1 MPVGLERENY
11 YETDGALALTRRDQP
26 EKPTLKLLEASGNYE
41 QPLQPANIISFT
53 EFKLKRDQ
61 ELFSQ
66 KLKLLPAA
74 LTLRSLRQEIIS
86 ITSKPK
92 TEPEYLKPEIKPD
105 PLAEPKS
112 NIPNIEPT
120 PEPVKTRLPNS
131 KANEKPINTGPDLLK
146 GTGFTPL
153 EEMASLKTK
162 YNEGIAK
169 GEDPKELL
177 NRIVTENITN
187 IRWYQWEYT
196 MSDPVLPNPVALN
209 EKGELVNSKSGY
221 SIVDMTNEE
230 ERKGAVKASVVNIQK
245 SLKDAKEGE
254 MHMIISPPG
263 WTGRLDRDGKP
274 IIYPESE
281 IFTFIKGK
289 DGNLRALTF
298 IADMDID
305 QCDQFRKA
313 FIQPSQGQESE
324 QIKDPKVISTIK
336 RIEDMV
342 TSPVPVTGDK
352 ASFDKVLDQIQV
364 VMGGEVM
371 REANGA
377 TRTFAEAREF
387 LARGDEL
394 QKLPD
399 LCEEIIQTYEKYLR
413 ANIENI
419 NDPDVYA
426 AINQRMQLTVLEIA
440 KTLKGDKT
448 EAAKEVSFFYK
459 QAMASTNI
467 IDSKIMQNNYDA
479 QIAYLRTRPGCN
491 GGGASESANIFG
503 SDLSQVLSGKSGAI
517 ISGGGGLRLSG
528 EVTRCSKCNE
538 EICEGKCFKCN
549 IKYK

>member
-1 MPVGLERENY
+1 MSLNIEREIY
-11 YETDGALALTRRDQP
+11 QTDGALALKPRDQP
-26 EKPTLKLLEASGNYE
+26 EKPTLKLVETSGNYE

-112 NIPNIEPT
+112 NIPNIEAT

-153 EEMASLKTK
+153 EEMASLKSK
-162 YNEGIAK
+162 YNEGLAK
-169 GEDPKELL
+169 GENPKDLL

-221 SIVDMTNEE
+221 SIVDMTTEE
-230 ERKGAVKASVVNIQK
+230 EREGSVKRSVVKTQEL
-245 SLKDAKEGE
+245 LKDAKEGDTV
-254 MHMIISPPG
+254 MIVSPPG
-263 WTGRLDRDGKP
+263 WTARKESNGREIK
-274 IIYPESE
+274 YAEAE
-281 IFTFIKGK
+281 IFTFIKGE
-289 DGNLRALTF
+289 GRNIRALTF
-298 IADMDID
+298 ISELSLEECQQFKDHFVSPDPEVVKNKQTEREKIMDMVANPIMVTGGKVKFEDILD
-305 QCDQFRKA
+305 
-313 FIQPSQGQESE
+313 
-324 QIKDPKVISTIK
+324 
-336 RIEDMV
+336 RIEAI
-342 TSPVPVTGDK
+342 K
-352 ASFDKVLDQIQV
+352 
-364 VMGGEVM
+364 GGEIM

-377 TRTFAEAREF
+377 NRTFKEAREF
-387 LARGDEL
+387 LSRGDEL

-399 LCEEIIQTYEKYLR
+399 LCEEIIQTYETYLR
-413 ANIENI
+413 ENIANI
-419 NDPDVYA
+419 NDPNVYA

-440 KTLKGDKT
+440 KTLKGGKA
-448 EAAKEVSFFYK
+448 EAASKEVSFFYK
-459 QAMASTNI
+459 QAMASTNV
-467 IDSKIMQNNYDA
+467 IDTKIMQNNYDA

-491 GGGASESANIFG
+491 GGGVSESSNIFG
-503 SDLSQVLSGKSGAI
+503 SSLTQVLSGNSGAVF
-517 ISGGGGLRLSG
+517 SSGGGLRSSG
-528 EVTRCSKCNE
+528 EVTHCRKCNE

>member
-11 YETDGALALTRRDQP
+11 YETDGALALKRRDQP
-26 EKPTLKLLEASGNYE
+26 EKPTLKLLETSGNYE

-196 MSDPVLPNPVALN
+196 MSDPVLPNPVAQN
-209 EKGELVNSKSGY
+209 ETGELVNSKSGY

-230 ERKGAVKASVVNIQK
+230 ERDGSVKQSVVRTQEL
-245 SLKDAKEGE
+245 LKDAKDGDTV
-254 MHMIISPPG
+254 MIVSPPG
-263 WTGRLDRDGKP
+263 WTARKEINGKE
-274 IIYPESE
+274 IKYPEAE
-281 IFTFIKGK
+281 IFAFIKGE
-289 DGNLRALTF
+289 GRNIRALTF
-298 IADMDID
+298 ISELSLEECQQFKDHFVSPDPEVVKNKQTEREKIMDMVANPIMVTGGKVKFEDILD
-305 QCDQFRKA
+305 
-313 FIQPSQGQESE
+313 
-324 QIKDPKVISTIK
+324 
-336 RIEDMV
+336 RIEAI
-342 TSPVPVTGDK
+342 K
-352 ASFDKVLDQIQV
+352 
-364 VMGGEVM
+364 GGEIM

-377 TRTFAEAREF
+377 NRTFKEAREF
-387 LARGDEL
+387 LSRGDEL

-399 LCEEIIQTYEKYLR
+399 ICEGIIQTYETYLR
-413 ANIENI
+413 ENIANI
-419 NDPDVYA
+419 NDPNVYA

-440 KTLKGDKT
+440 KTLKDGKA
-448 EAAKEVSFFYK
+448 EAASKDVSFFYK
-459 QAMASTNI
+459 QAMASINV

-491 GGGASESANIFG
+491 GGGASESSNMFG